1 MATKKF
7 SLVRGRAL
15 RVTRL
20 DGCGSVVLGPDSKVS
35 TEGFISIGL
44 TANTEEGETISVT
57 NAAGNVCILDQPAPK
72 FTGYGIAVSFCG
84 VDPDLFSLMTGQPL
98 VMSADGNDVVGFG
111 VDSDVNLDGTG
122 FAMEMWSN
130 VPVAACDASGSASFG
145 YMLIP
150 FVKGGVLGDLTVENG
165 AINFTLSGA
174 SSKDGNEW
182 GVGPYSVVRNAAGNP
197 GPLNKAIPTTRHL
210 HTEVTTVAP
219 PSTDDTGDTA
229 VGVPATRATAGTPAT
244 LFPTNSYAP
253 LNLQGMTGLTAQPT
267 TAWTVGQRVDLR
279 DGTTAHWNGTAWVA
293 GPA

>member
-7 SLVRGRAL
+7 ALVRGRAL

-35 TEGFISIGL
+35 TEGFISVGL

-98 VMSADGNDVVGFG
+98 VFSADGTDVVGFG

-130 VPVAACDASGSASFG
+130 
-145 YMLIP
+145 
-150 FVKGGVLGDLTVENG
+150 
-165 AINFTLSGA
+165 
-174 SSKDGNEW
+174 
-182 GVGPYSVVRNAAGNP
+182 
-197 GPLNKAIPTTRHL
+197 
-210 HTEVTTVAP
+210 
-219 PSTDDTGDTA
+219 
-229 VGVPATRATAGTPAT
+229 
-244 LFPTNSYAP
+244 
-253 LNLQGMTGLTAQPT
+253 
-267 TAWTVGQRVDLR
+267 
-279 DGTTAHWNGTAWVA
+279 
-293 GPA
+293 